1 MRPNQNRMEMRICV
15 ESICKGVP
23 REIAYAKKL
32 RSELFESDE
41 EFRVYFGLR
50 ENAPCLNIVCGA

>member
-1 MRPNQNRMEMRICV
+1 MKANRDKMELRICV
-15 ESICKGVP
+15 ESICKGVS

-32 RSELFESDE
+32 RSEIFESDE

-50 ENAPCLNIVCGA
+50 KDAPCLHIVCGN